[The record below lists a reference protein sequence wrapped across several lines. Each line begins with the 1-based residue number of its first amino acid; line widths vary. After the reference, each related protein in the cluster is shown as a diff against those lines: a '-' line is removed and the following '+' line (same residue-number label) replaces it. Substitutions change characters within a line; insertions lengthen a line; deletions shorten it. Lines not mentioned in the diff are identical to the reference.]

1 MPHIRVT
8 PKSGDGEEEK
18 DLEAV
23 TPSPPAP
30 PSPSARKATTKLPP
44 TYTFTATV
52 ATPNLSSES
61 VTLTLDTTGQH
72 TLSWTEPLTLKG
84 GNDTLPAG
92 SCNLYLFPAVDGKPV
107 SGGIL
112 AVLKE
117 VVLAA
122 ATDKSSKL
130 FDEPDA
136 VGAYPIH
143 AVTVANTDDAIVM
156 SGMLLDAKPE
166 LLTQVHGMHRAGFPL
181 FTGESSLHICCV
193 NKRVDLLNKMIEI
206 ASTRLPKEEVSS
218 PLQQI

>member
-1 MPHIRVT
+1 MQ
-8 PKSGDGEEEK
+8 
-18 DLEAV
+18 
-23 TPSPPAP
+23 
-30 PSPSARKATTKLPP
+30 
-44 TYTFTATV
+44 
-52 ATPNLSSES
+52 S
-61 VTLTLDTTGQH
+61 V
-72 TLSWTEPLTLKG
+72 
-84 GNDTLPAG
+84 
-92 SCNLYLFPAVDGKPV
+92 PV
-107 SGGIL
+107 SSGGRQTGFGRCSRR
-112 AVLKE
+112 AEE

-181 FTGESSLHICCV
+181 FAGESSLHICCV

-206 ASTRLPKEEVSS
+206 AHAPSKRGGEQPTATDLRGWQGG
-218 PLQQI
+218 LQGMRVCFWSYSGVELRRVQSVAFSCSLR